1 MLRRVVYTS
10 RSIGASGLSTVS
22 LAHILGACER
32 NNRRDQVTSGMIIHG
47 DRILQALEGAPADVE
62 KALGRIKA
70 DPRHTEVEIVVDGPA
85 SRRLVSE
92 PIVLCD
98 DPEAF
103 LRIVGL
109 PSLSAI
115 TAEAAE
121 AYLEYKLA
129 A

>member
-10 RSIGASGLSTVS
+10 RSIGSSGLSTVS

-47 DRILQALEGAPADVE
+47 DRILQALEGAAADVE

-70 DPRHTEVEIVVDGPA
+70 DARHTDLTIVLDAPA
-85 SRRLVSE
+85 ARRLVSE

-109 PSLSAI
+109 PSLSAF
-115 TAEAAE
+115 TVEAAE
-121 AYLEYKLA
+121 VYLEYKQA